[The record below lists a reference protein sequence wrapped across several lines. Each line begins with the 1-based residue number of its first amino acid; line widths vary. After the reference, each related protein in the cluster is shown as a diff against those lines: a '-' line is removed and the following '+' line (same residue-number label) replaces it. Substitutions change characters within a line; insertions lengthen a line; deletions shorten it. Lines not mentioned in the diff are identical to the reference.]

1 MRRYVIGPLLA
12 LVLILAVVVP
22 ANGSANTIRA
32 DVTKPDTGHV
42 NCGGKNTVP
51 SAVQTLGVSYV
62 CQRKVSG
69 QWQDIGTA
77 PASTCG
83 SCSSIGF
90 IYTTISCGDVG
101 NGKWTIRAQADGWHV
116 HFNGTRH
123 DAAAVATTATKILN
137 C

>member
-1 MRRYVIGPLLA
+1 MRRLVVSTILA
-12 LVLILAVVVP
+12 LATLLVSVVP
-22 ANGSANTIRA
+22 ARGSTNTIRA
-32 DVTKPDTGHV
+32 DITKPDAGHV

-62 CQRKVSG
+62 CQRRVSG

-83 SCSSIGF
+83 DCSSIGF
-90 IYTTISCGDVG
+90 IYTTISCADVG
-101 NGKWTIRAQADGWHV
+101 NGSWTIRAQADGWHV
-116 HFNGTRH
+116 HYNGTRH
-123 DAAAVATTATKILN
+123 DAAAVATTATKTLN